1 MIRIK
6 PCVSI
11 FWRTVKR
18 DNFQRAKK
26 EKPPCHCWQGGFVF
40 TSSLKQDQ
48 PQEPPQ
54 EPELQLPPPPSGLA
68 EVIEKPERYPAS
80 MKSTLTAP
88 HLSRRE
94 SSTKNFRPPSSNI
107 LSLSFDSSRAKPKEG
122 PLQPPCIK
130 AMRIAELIL
139 FCSRYDLRLL
149 TARAVTSNIHASS
162 KVKKSPSLAGR
173 SHKVVPS
180 RVRRK
185 EH

>member
-6 PCVSI
+6 FCASRFWHEMSKDI
-11 FWRTVKR
+11 FLC
-18 DNFQRAKK
+18 AKK
-26 EKPPCHCWQGGFVF
+26 EKPPCHRWQGGFAF
-40 TSSLKQDQ
+40 HKYLAQNQ

-54 EPELQLPPPPSGLA
+54 EPELQLPPPPRGLA

-94 SSTKNFRPPSSNI
+94 SSTRNFRPPSSNI

-139 FCSRYDLRLL
+139 FCSRYALRLL
-149 TARAVTSNIHASS
+149 TASAVTSNIHASS
-162 KVKKSPSLAGR
+162 KVKKSPF
-173 SHKVVPS
+173 PC
-180 RVRRK
+180 RK
-185 EH
+185 EP